1 MTQVTHL
8 DLEACTAFLKDAGAA
23 TAKHTGRSLLTH
35 LQGTHRILCAA
46 GADRDICAAG
56 LFHSVYGT
64 DNFKPI
70 TIEHTRRQ
78 EVSALIGP
86 IAESYAWLFGQLR
99 RPSAIRDYLTGKDA
113 VQLRSNEQI
122 LAGEHKVQLHACSM
136 VEAANLLEQ
145 QHLWRHEW
153 LHRFARLHG
162 LLTDGGMSP
171 HRVDPTREP
180 ALQAD
185 VMLSQYKAL
194 ARREVDQ
201 KLHPWAADVSPSSP
215 GQLLIQQAKLAEAIE
230 AAQQAD
236 MPEGLH
242 DGTAF
247 PLLNSLATARGLTL
261 IDAAAMVVAQH
272 QRQQESLYA
281 CEQLR
286 DRWLARI
293 DAARSTE
300 DVGAVRS
307 EVRTASLSGLHA

>member
-1 MTQVTHL
+1 MTRATHL
-8 DLEACTAFLKDAGAA
+8 DLEACTAFLEVAGAA
-23 TAKHTGRSLLTH
+23 TANHTGRSLLAH

-46 GADRDICAAG
+46 GADHDICAAG

-64 DNFKPI
+64 DNFKPV

-86 IAESYAWLFGQLR
+86 VAESYAWLFGQLR
-99 RPSAIRDYLTGKDA
+99 RPSAIRDFLAGKDA
-113 VQLRSNEQI
+113 VHQRSNELI
-122 LAGEHKVQLHACSM
+122 LAGEHKVQLHACTM
-136 VEAANLLEQ
+136 IEAANLLEQ
-145 QHLWRHEW
+145 QHLWRHSW
-153 LHRFARLHG
+153 LHGFARLHG
-162 LLTDGGMSP
+162 VLTENGMSP
-171 HRVDPTREP
+171 LRVDPTREP

-194 ARREVDQ
+194 VRQEVDQ
-201 KLHPWAADVSPSSP
+201 KLNAWTAEVSPSSA

-230 AAQQAD
+230 AAQQAEAPED
-236 MPEGLH
+236 MH
-242 DGTAF
+242 DGSSF

-293 DAARSTE
+293 DAAKSTE
-300 DVGAVRS
+300 DVGAVRC
-307 EVRTASLSGLHA
+307 EVRTASRSGLRA